1 MSRSKFKPDK
11 KSHQKP
17 VRIMRIVLTIDEKLC
32 EKIEHTA
39 AGEDMNRNEWI
50 ISSIS
55 KLISGDNR
63 KDAELKEIEAAL
75 GEKENEN
82 RRLKEEI
89 RLQVDLRE
97 AFARLLDEKNNRI
110 DDLKEEIAR
119 IEVISVTATEQI
131 NQDKDE
137 RINDLTRMIEH
148 LQGQAAA
155 HSLALQS
162 AIKTIEKDEK
172 KRDEGNNGN
181 SEQKELIEKPKWM
194 FWK

>member
-1 MSRSKFKPDK
+1 
-11 KSHQKP
+11 
-17 VRIMRIVLTIDEKLC
+17 MRIVLTIDEELC
-32 EKIEHTA
+32 KKIEQTA
-39 AGEDMNRNEWI
+39 DSEDMNRNQWI

-55 KLISGDNR
+55 ELVSGENC
-63 KDAELKEIEAAL
+63 KDAELREMEKALRDKNTEI
-75 GEKENEN
+75 N
-82 RRLKEEI
+82 RLREEI
-89 RLQVDLRE
+89 RLQVDLRD
-97 AFARLLDEKNNRI
+97 AYARLLDEKNNRI

-119 IEVISVTATEQI
+119 IEVISVTATDQI

-172 KRDEGNNGN
+172 ERDEENNGN
-181 SEQKELIEKPKWM
+181 SGQKELIEKPKWM

>member
-1 MSRSKFKPDK
+1 MSRSEFKPDK
-11 KSHQKP
+11 KSHRKP
-17 VRIMRIVLTIDEKLC
+17 VRIMRIVLTIEEKLC
-32 EKIEHTA
+32 QKIEQTA

-63 KDAELKEIEAAL
+63 KDAELKEMEAAL
-75 GEKENEN
+75 GEKENEI

-89 RLQVDLRE
+89 RLQVDLRD

-172 KRDEGNNGN
+172 ERDEGNNGN